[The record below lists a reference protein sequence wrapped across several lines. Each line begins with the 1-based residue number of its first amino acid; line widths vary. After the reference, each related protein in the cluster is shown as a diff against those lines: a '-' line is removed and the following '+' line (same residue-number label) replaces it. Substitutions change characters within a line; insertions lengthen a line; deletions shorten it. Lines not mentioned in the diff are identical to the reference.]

1 MRQNRSKL
9 KEKNIAS
16 KERKAV
22 SGSKGEKGK
31 PGSFTMTEKSIYWA
45 SAILQERNKINDR
58 VKGSTDT

>member
-9 KEKNIAS
+9 KEKNTAS

-22 SGSKGEKGK
+22 SGSKAEKGK
-31 PGSFTMTEKSIYWA
+31 PGSVTMTEKSIYWA